1 MEKNI
6 ISENQVKEVLN
17 RLLNE
22 QASKVSR
29 QEFSRVQFKID
40 ELQNSLNETIKE
52 LRKLEDAIPSGLKTV
67 TNGRINGISMGLSNS
82 QKMLTQLKDKV
93 RQQKK
98 SVYSQ
103 HIEEKKK

>member
-6 ISENQVKEVLN
+6 ISENQVKEVLS

-67 TNGRINGISMGLSNS
+67 TNGRISGISMGLSNS